1 MAGNVISNQWWLICY
16 CHCHITPNKEMS
28 FYKVIS
34 FDIDYLI
41 PKGCLFDHSSI
52 YFKEQLSYYEFPTQ
66 KRKKNMKNGLHI

>member
-1 MAGNVISNQWWLICY
+1 
-16 CHCHITPNKEMS
+16 MS

-52 YFKEQLSYYEFPTQ
+52 YFKEQLSYYEFPTE